1 MMVLFQEMKMGTLF
15 IYNFLRVLTNHNKGG
30 HMTFFLHFGE
40 WINKTPRV
48 TAYGLNDITKEIYHK
63 SLVNILKK
71 KTAPEISAKIVE
83 YYV

>member
-1 MMVLFQEMKMGTLF
+1 
-15 IYNFLRVLTNHNKGG
+15 
-30 HMTFFLHFGE
+30 MTFFLHFGE

-63 SLVNILKK
+63 SLVNILRK